1 MIHGSPDLSWTQVP
15 FWIGHILQDAETV
28 NLFDVPG
35 TKIQEKIRANLN
47 LTNGFKG
54 FTENKGFKH
63 LNDGGDEQAW

>member
-35 TKIQEKIRANLN
+35 AKIQEKSDQSESHQQFQRFHWKQ
-47 LTNGFKG
+47 GF
-54 FTENKGFKH
+54 
-63 LNDGGDEQAW
+63 